1 MNQLMSGIYLNFDPI
16 RFGLDIIYSII
27 IAVIFLILFI
37 KTKKIFLASKYEG
50 IQYLRYSFLFFSIA
64 YISRILYHIIRAYFI
79 ATDYFIPG
87 RILASISFLVISYLT
102 TVAIGYL
109 IYSTLWKK
117 INSKLFLTLTHIV
130 AISTGF
136 LVISQA
142 IITIFLFQIFLIA
155 LIIFINRNKK
165 ITTFYV
171 LISLF
176 WIFNMI
182 IIFSRN
188 IIPTNIKLILQ
199 VISILIIL
207 SFSYKVLK
215 WAK

>member
-1 MNQLMSGIYLNFDPI
+1 MSGIYLNFDPI